1 MWRGDEQNRS
11 KEIEAKMREIRS
23 RMKATAE
30 AEELDVRKGRW

>member
-11 KEIEAKMREIRS
+11 KEIEAKVREMKV

-30 AEELDVRKGRW
+30 AEELSVSRGR